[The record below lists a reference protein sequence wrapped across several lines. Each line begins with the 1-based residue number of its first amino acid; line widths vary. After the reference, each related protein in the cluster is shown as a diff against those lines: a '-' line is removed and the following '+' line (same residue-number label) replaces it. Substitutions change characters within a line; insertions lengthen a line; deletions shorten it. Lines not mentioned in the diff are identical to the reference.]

1 MEGSRVDGGSVL
13 AVPRLRNGQAR
24 SLRWLTPV
32 MVVTDVLGVN
42 LAFYLSYYL
51 RYQVEWPTPV
61 EEVFYAP
68 YRYYFPIG
76 LILSAVLLVTFRME
90 GLYSSKPGETW
101 LDEFYH
107 VVNATTT
114 GIVAAL
120 VFYFVYRPN
129 IYSRL
134 VFIYATVLIVIFLS
148 FNRWV
153 KGLVLGYLRRRGI
166 GISRVVLVGA
176 GEVGRAVMRNIV
188 AHPELGYQ
196 IVGFVDDDPEVG
208 NSSLGRIPGL
218 GPVSGLSKIVSSGNV
233 DEVVVALP
241 WSQHREAMAVIDEC
255 QRNGL
260 RALVVPDLFQMSLS
274 RVQVQDLDGI
284 PLLGLSERSMS
295 GVDRVIKRLVDI
307 IGATFGLLVLAL
319 LYVPIAIAIKLDS
332 PGPVLYTQ
340 ERVGRG
346 GKRFGIYKFRSMRQ
360 DADAMLPELQ
370 AQNEYDGPLFKMR
383 DDPRCTRVGRILR
396 RFSLDEWPQFINVM
410 KGDLSLVGPRPN
422 RPSEV
427 ANYKPWHRRRLD
439 VSPGM
444 SGLWQVSG
452 RSDVPFDEMVLL
464 DIYYI
469 ENWSLLLDLKIVLRT
484 IPLLLFGR
492 GAY

>member
-1 MEGSRVDGGSVL
+1 
-13 AVPRLRNGQAR
+13 
-24 SLRWLTPV
+24 
-32 MVVTDVLGVN
+32 
-42 LAFYLSYYL
+42 
-51 RYQVEWPTPV
+51 
-61 EEVFYAP
+61 
-68 YRYYFPIG
+68 
-76 LILSAVLLVTFRME
+76 
-90 GLYSSKPGETW
+90 
-101 LDEFYH
+101 
-107 VVNATTT
+107 
-114 GIVAAL
+114 
-120 VFYFVYRPN
+120 
-129 IYSRL
+129 
-134 VFIYATVLIVIFLS
+134 
-148 FNRWV
+148 
-153 KGLVLGYLRRRGI
+153 
-166 GISRVVLVGA
+166 
-176 GEVGRAVMRNIV
+176 
-188 AHPELGYQ
+188 
-196 IVGFVDDDPEVG
+196 
-208 NSSLGRIPGL
+208 
-218 GPVSGLSKIVSSGNV
+218 
-233 DEVVVALP
+233 
-241 WSQHREAMAVIDEC
+241 MAVIDEC